1 MYETALGLHAGSL
14 LFAKAKKCL
23 EPHLANQL
31 NLYKKDMRQFENI
44 RNVGGPA
51 AGLAAVDGIVKGTG
65 IGGASIQSLV
75 SHLPLGW
82 WSIGAIFLGGIIV
95 GSCAQSD
102 TKTSSK
108 KQKMAQLCEF
118 LFILAITLL

>member
-23 EPHLANQL
+23 EPQLINQL
-31 NLYKKDMRQFENI
+31 NLYTKHMHRTKNI
-44 RNVGGPA
+44 RNISRLA
-51 AGLAAVDGIVKGTG
+51 TGLAAFAGILKGTG
-65 IGGASIQSLV
+65 IEGANIQSLA

-82 WSIGAIFLGGIIV
+82 WSIGAIFIGGIIV

-102 TKTSSK
+102 LNSSSK
-108 KQKMAQLCEF
+108 KKKAIQECEF
-118 LFILAITLL
+118 LSILVIILL